1 MTPSIQNNSMTVR
14 TTMVSPKTIA
24 AAAAAVCV
32 LLLCTCSFSWT
43 TAHVT
48 SAQLATDYRQGKAV
62 NPTSVFSPSDHV
74 LHLVVVV
81 ANAPDDTKVGAVW
94 YAVEAGGNKNQKLD
108 SASVTLK
115 GEDHLDLTLS
125 NTANW
130 PRGQYKVEL
139 MVDGKRDRSLGF
151 AIE

>member
-1 MTPSIQNNSMTVR
+1 MKTTIQDWAIKAWRGPTA
-14 TTMVSPKTIA
+14 PA
-24 AAAAAVCV
+24 AAALCA
-32 LLLCTCSFSWT
+32 LLLCTCSFSWP

-48 SAQLATDYRQGKAV
+48 SAQLATSYRQGKAV

-81 ANAPDDTKVGAVW
+81 ANAPNDTKLGAAW
-94 YAVEAGGNKNQKLD
+94 YVVDAGGQKDEKLD

-130 PRGQYKVEL
+130 PRGQYRVDL